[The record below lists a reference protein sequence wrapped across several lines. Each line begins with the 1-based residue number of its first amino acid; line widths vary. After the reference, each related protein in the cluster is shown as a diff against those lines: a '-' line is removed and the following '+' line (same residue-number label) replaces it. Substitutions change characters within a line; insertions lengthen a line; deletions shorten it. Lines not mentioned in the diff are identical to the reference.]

1 MMFLQFTPSLCN
13 TTLIHSNVPRRSILS
28 YYLLYRSILS
38 VPEASS
44 VWNGTFRC
52 LAENV
57 AGNQVQ

>member
-1 MMFLQFTPSLCN
+1 MYCTVLYSAVLYCT
-13 TTLIHSNVPRRSILS
+13 NVPR
-28 YYLLYRSILS
+28 RSILS